1 MEAAIELEKY
11 NVLVVDDQPL
21 FREGLTSLIKSWPRA
36 GKISEVEGGLELLQ
50 ILENSAW
57 DIVLVDL
64 LMPNM
69 DGVETLRQMRQL
81 YPDQKVLIL
90 TQIEDENAL
99 KELIGIGISGFILK
113 NIRFAELTK
122 ALDMVADG
130 SEYFTSAI
138 TRILYKSI
146 SVQEEVQKKI
156 IHLNDREIEVLKCT
170 CMQMSVEET
179 AAKLLLSSSSVKKYK
194 MSLLEKTGSKNAVG
208 LFHFALKQG
217 IVTLDDL

>member
-1 MEAAIELEKY
+1 MESAIELEKY

-36 GKISEVEGGLELLQ
+36 GKISEVEGGSELLQ
-50 ILENSAW
+50 ILEISAW
-57 DIVLVDL
+57 DIILLDL

-69 DGVETLRQMRQL
+69 DGVETLRQMRHL
-81 YPDQKVLIL
+81 YPDQKVVIL
-90 TQIEDENAL
+90 TQIEDETAL

-130 SEYFTSAI
+130 FEYFTSAI
-138 TRILYKSI
+138 ARILYNPI
-146 SVQEEVQKKI
+146 TVQVEVQKNI
-156 IHLNDREIEVLKCT
+156 ILLNDREIEVLKCV

-179 AAKLLLSSSSVKKYK
+179 AAKLFLSSSSVKKYK

-217 IVTLDDL
+217 IVSLDDL